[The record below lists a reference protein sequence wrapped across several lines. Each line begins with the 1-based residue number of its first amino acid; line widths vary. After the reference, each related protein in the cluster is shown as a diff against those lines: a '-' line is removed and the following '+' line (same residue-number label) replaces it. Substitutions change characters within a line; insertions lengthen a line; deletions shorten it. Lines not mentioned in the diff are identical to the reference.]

1 MLTKPFAWLL
11 HFRSTLML
19 SGYTGSGQQLSHY
32 GALLLDDALAL
43 LLLVDSIGYELPEQ
57 GLVADAFDGGQHFDL
72 VIPYH
77 LRILP
82 LTHVAAKGLARFRM
96 SPTKAQEAALY
107 RMAGARRF
115 VYNWALDRRKCY

>member
-1 MLTKPFAWLL
+1 VLTKPFAWLL

-82 LTHVAAKGLARFRM
+82 LTHVAAKGLQVQDAPDEGSGGRSVPDGR
-96 SPTKAQEAALY
+96 SP
-107 RMAGARRF
+107 
-115 VYNWALDRRKCY
+115 